1 MPTAVTPRPIPERT
15 ISVRRP
21 GLAFDGDATPK
32 YFVADDILRTHI
44 AAMLSAVFPEGE
56 DFFVRSVR
64 NYRDQITD
72 PVLKEQ
78 VKGFIGQEALHGREH
93 RAFNERLQEL
103 GFPTRFTDKRV
114 KIGLGIFGKVA
125 PKRTQLALTAG
136 LEHYT
141 ATLAEALL
149 RDDAARQE
157 FVTDEIRT
165 LFSWH
170 ALEETEHK
178 SVAFDVFQHVSGS
191 RRVRVGTMYGIHVGF
206 LLAMVMSVT
215 ISLLFDRYARRHP
228 VKVLRSIARLRTHV
242 FFQPAVLR
250 RLKDYDRADFHPDDH
265 DTVELLDHWRAELGG
280 LKAA

>member
-1 MPTAVTPRPIPERT
+1 MPTATTPRPIPERT

-21 GLAFDGDATPK
+21 GISYAEDATPK
-32 YFVADDILRTHI
+32 YFVADDILRSHI

-56 DFFVRSVR
+56 DFFVRSVK

-72 PVLKEQ
+72 PILKEQ

-103 GFPTRFTDKRV
+103 GYPTRFTDKRV
-114 KIGLGIFGKVA
+114 KIGMGILAKAA
-125 PKRTQLALTAG
+125 PKAHQLAVTAA

-149 RDDAARQE
+149 RDDVARNE
-157 FVTDEIRT
+157 FVTEEIRT

-178 SVAFDVFQHVSGS
+178 SVAFDVFEHVNGKH
-191 RRVRVGTMYGIHVGF
+191 RVRVGTMWTVHVTF
-206 LLAMVMSVT
+206 LLAMVFSVT

-228 VKVLRSIARLRTHV
+228 LKVLRSLARLRTHV
-242 FFQPAVLR
+242 FFQPATVR
-250 RLKDYDRADFHPDDH
+250 RLLDYNRRGFHPDDH
-265 DTVELLDHWRAELGG
+265 DTVELLDHWRTELEG
-280 LKAA
+280 LQAA